1 MTFINVYLDTQVIV
15 WLYGDP
21 QRAWPAPARQLLST
35 GNLRFAPMVRLEL
48 RYLHE
53 IGRLKIAP
61 EELLAELSEKLDLV
75 ECELPFGRVVDL
87 AKHITW
93 TRDPFAQGAQGAQID
108 HAGLR
113 PAEGAVGRIAG
124 GLGPAHHHHAVG
136 GDAVGPRFRPAQ
148 GAQIGD
154 AALRLH

>member
-1 MTFINVYLDTQVIV
+1 MTFTKAYLDTQVIV

-35 GNLRFAPMVRLEL
+35 GHLRFAPMVRLEL

-61 EELLAELSEKLDLV
+61 EELLAELFEKLDLV

-87 AKHITW
+87 AEHITW
-93 TRDPFAQGAQGAQID
+93 TRDPFDRLIVAHATLAQ
-108 HAGLR
+108 
-113 PAEGAVGRIAG
+113 
-124 GLGPAHHHHAVG
+124 
-136 GDAVGPRFRPAQ
+136 
-148 GAQIGD
+148 
-154 AALRLH
+154 AALVTADHLIRERFPAAVWA